1 MTLTVYISSA
11 TDGYFLVK
19 AKELPDL
26 AAKANSIEG
35 IPDAARAAAANLTGR
50 APSDF
55 DVIADY

>member
-26 AAKANSIEG
+26 AAKAISIRG
-35 IPDAARAAAANLTGR
+35 VPDAARAAAAKLTGL

-55 DVIADY
+55 DVIPDY